1 MSSPVA
7 SGQLGATTIGKE
19 KRLLFFH
26 RSAKYVSLSC
36 ATCTRVKTQPI
47 LFQQQFFPEMHLY
60 LASRDSRV
68 CGACKQAS
76 SVLWAQRTVCD
87 DSSSKA
93 KQTLFSTA
101 VKMKCRT
108 LERRNKCLFSISP
121 SLLSCANGGWRE
133 RCFPPPF
140 LHVELD
146 FLWSC
151 RKGGKSSA
159 RRLRAENVKW
169 WGKHESSHRG

>member
-7 SGQLGATTIGKE
+7 SGQLGATAIGKE

-26 RSAKYVSLSC
+26 RNAKYVSLSC

-93 KQTLFSTA
+93 KQTLFSAA
-101 VKMKCRT
+101 VKMNCRT
-108 LERRNKCLFSISP
+108 LEEISAFSSFLRQWWLKREVFSTP
-121 SLLSCANGGWRE
+121 LL
-133 RCFPPPF
+133 PF

-151 RKGGKSSA
+151 SKGGKSSA
-159 RRLRAENVKW
+159 RRPRTAIVKW
-169 WGKHESSHRG
+169 WGNSQRG